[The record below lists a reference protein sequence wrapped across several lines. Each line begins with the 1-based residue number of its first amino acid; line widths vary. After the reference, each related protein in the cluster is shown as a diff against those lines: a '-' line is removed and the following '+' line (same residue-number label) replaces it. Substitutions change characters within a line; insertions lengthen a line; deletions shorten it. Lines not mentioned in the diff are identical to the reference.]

1 MAKHFQVDSGGTLLT
16 NLISYYKL
24 DDVNDYYAS
33 NNLTNNNTV
42 TFVTGKI
49 GNAGDF
55 EVDST
60 QYLSNTGN
68 LGSR

>member
-49 GNAGDF
+49 DNW
-55 EVDST
+55 T
-60 QYLSNTGN
+60 LS
-68 LGSR
+68 LLEIS